1 MKYEIWN
8 HYKFTVF
15 FYKSSVKPSL
25 EMLYIC
31 YRASVY
37 MHWCTRQTVH
47 HNGFFFFFV
56 VALHHGRRSYLPL
69 GLPCTWEGNSSAEQG
84 GGRRWSHMSEMPSVS
99 ATCVVQPSRRV
110 GWQTGQPPIPPCSSQ
125 TILLSLPYLTDSC
138 MQPPHLTLVVI
149 IINL

>member
-47 HNGFFFFFV
+47 HNGFFFLLLHCTL
-56 VALHHGRRSYLPL
+56 VAAVISLWVSPAHGKETQVLSREEAD
-69 GLPCTWEGNSSAEQG
+69 GEATWARCRPFLRHASCSSAGVWG
-84 GGRRWSHMSEMPSVS
+84 GKPGSRPFLRVLLKPFSSHSLTWLTP
-99 ATCVVQPSRRV
+99 ACSRLI
-110 GWQTGQPPIPPCSSQ
+110 W
-125 TILLSLPYLTDSC
+125 
-138 MQPPHLTLVVI
+138 HW
-149 IINL
+149 